1 MAEQQQVKKAISL
14 LLAAYPRSNDDD
26 QESMRQ
32 YLVLVE
38 NFLIQ
43 YPPEMVASLA
53 SPRTGIVTEC
63 VRFPTIAEIKKFMDR
78 EWARIMP
85 RRALEDQEEMKRLH
99 APDPLPEYSA
109 EHRAMMLQKF
119 RDLSKELS
127 GKDREPTMTREE
139 YQAKLEANLERMA
152 EEAKTT
158 PPPKL
163 SPTLRRILNL
173 PEQG

>member
-1 MAEQQQVKKAISL
+1 MADQQQVRQAISL
-14 LLAAYPRSNDDD
+14 LLAAYPRANNDDQD
-26 QESMRQ
+26 AMRQ
-32 YLVLVE
+32 YLHLVE

-43 YPPEMVASLA
+43 YPSEMVASLA

-63 VRFPTIAEIKKFMDR
+63 VHFPTLAEIKKFMDR
-78 EWARIMP
+78 EWGRIMP
-85 RRALEDQEEMKRLH
+85 RRALEEQEEVRRLQ

-127 GKDREPTMTREE
+127 GNDKGKEPTMTREE
-139 YQAKLEANLERMA
+139 YQAKLEANLERIA

-158 PPPKL
+158 PPPQL
-163 SPTLRRILNL
+163 SPALRKLMNL
-173 PEQG
+173 P

>member
-1 MAEQQQVKKAISL
+1 MADQQQVKRAISF
-14 LLAAYPRSNDDD
+14 LLAAYPRTNDDD

-43 YPPEMVASLA
+43 YPPEMVSALA

-63 VRFPTIAEIKKFMDR
+63 VRFPTLAEIKKFMDR

-85 RRALEDQEEMKRLH
+85 RRALEEQQEVKRLH

-127 GKDREPTMTREE
+127 GKDKEPTMTREE
-139 YQAKLEANLERMA
+139 YQAKLEANLERIA
-152 EEAKTT
+152 EEAKTN

-163 SPTLRRILNL
+163 SERALQILNRST
-173 PEQG
+173 